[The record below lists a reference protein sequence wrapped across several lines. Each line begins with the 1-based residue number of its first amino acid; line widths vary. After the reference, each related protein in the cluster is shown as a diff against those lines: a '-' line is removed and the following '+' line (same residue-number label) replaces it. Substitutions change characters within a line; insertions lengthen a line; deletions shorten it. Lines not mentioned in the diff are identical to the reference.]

1 LFSHLIDELTQD
13 IVTVKILIDPQVLGR
28 QKCSLCRKVCLE
40 SRLLCSLS
48 LLPHVP
54 LCECKLTEFLGRFY
68 SHSQEQEWQEMGD
81 NDNRQWSWILEM
93 CLQFKLTNV
102 KNGPYAGAQNKK
114 ESGMT
119 SELLAQD
126 KRG

>member
-1 LFSHLIDELTQD
+1 
-13 IVTVKILIDPQVLGR
+13 
-28 QKCSLCRKVCLE
+28 
-40 SRLLCSLS
+40 
-48 LLPHVP
+48 
-54 LCECKLTEFLGRFY
+54 
-68 SHSQEQEWQEMGD
+68 MGD

-93 CLQFKLTNV
+93 CLQLKLTNV